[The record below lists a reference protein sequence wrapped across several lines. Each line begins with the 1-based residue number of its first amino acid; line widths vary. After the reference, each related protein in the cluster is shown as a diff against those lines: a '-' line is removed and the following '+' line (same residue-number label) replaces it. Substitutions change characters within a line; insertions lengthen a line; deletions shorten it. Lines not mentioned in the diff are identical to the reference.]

1 MSRNFQGLPV
11 CTSHNSLCDV
21 TFDIPSMGTPAY
33 SEPICQ
39 CPGKYSC
46 EAAKKDPSRTITQEM
61 ISPGI
66 KKNKHLSWKNGGHA
80 LFFSILSP
88 CNAK

>member
-61 ISPGI
+61 ISPGM
-66 KKNKHLSWKNGGHA
+66 KKITFVEEKMVDLH
-80 LFFSILSP
+80 FFQ
-88 CNAK
+88 

>member
-1 MSRNFQGLPV
+1 M
-11 CTSHNSLCDV
+11 CTSRNSLCDV

-61 ISPGI
+61 ISPGMKRI
-66 KKNKHLSWKNGGHA
+66 TFVGEKGGPA
-80 LFFSILSP
+80 FFTVF
-88 CNAK
+88 